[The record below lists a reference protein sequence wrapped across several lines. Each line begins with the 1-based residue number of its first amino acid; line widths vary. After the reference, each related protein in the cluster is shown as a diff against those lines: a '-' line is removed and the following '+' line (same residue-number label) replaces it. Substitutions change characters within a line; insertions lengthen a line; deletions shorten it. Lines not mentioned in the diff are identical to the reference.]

1 MMRLP
6 IFTLPLLD
14 HLLYMV
20 VTDHHMPRFL
30 WTAYTLATVLCASVI
45 RYPMLYSPYATAV
58 DFQMTNLTQRM
69 LEVMCAGS
77 VGLCTLSS
85 RPSTHLNHYVSS
97 VVVVVYI
104 CNVYYMSA

>member
-6 IFTLPLLD
+6 IFTLLLLD

-30 WTAYTLATVLCASVI
+30 WTAYTPGTVLCACVI

-69 LEVMCAGS
+69 LEVMC
-77 VGLCTLSS
+77 
-85 RPSTHLNHYVSS
+85 RFW
-97 VVVVVYI
+97 I
-104 CNVYYMSA
+104 Q